1 VVWLLGALAALW
13 FATLLTGPFLPVPL
27 SAAMYSIGSLICHQR
42 PERSFWLA
50 GQQLPV
56 CARCIGIYAGVV
68 LGAGAAP
75 FLGRVRRPRFWIVL
89 STLPA
94 VVSLLV
100 EWAGMVRPPNGLRA
114 TTGVVA
120 GGVIAAVVL
129 ATLHYERCARPQPNT
144 PNRPPTPI

>member
-1 VVWLLGALAALW
+1 MVWLLGALAALW
-13 FATLLTGPFLPVPL
+13 FAALLAGPFLPVPL

-42 PERSFWLA
+42 PERSFWLT
-50 GQQLPV
+50 GVQLPV

-75 FLGRVRRPRFWIVL
+75 FLGRVRRPRLWIVL

-94 VVSLLV
+94 VLSLLT
-100 EWAGMVRPPNGLRA
+100 EWAGMARPSNGLRA

-120 GGVIAAVVL
+120 GCVIAAVVL
-129 ATLHYERCARPQPNT
+129 ATLHYERCARPQPNA
-144 PNRPPTPI
+144 PNRPPTSI